1 MKQAS
6 RAPSRRAVLVGAG
19 TGGALAA
26 AASLL
31 PAVRESASVAP
42 AQPKAPENGGGYSPA
57 EPPPPYYQTP
67 RV

>member
-6 RAPSRRAVLVGAG
+6 SAPSRRAVLVGAG

-31 PAVRESASVAP
+31 PAVRESLSAAP
-42 AQPKAPENGGGYSPA
+42 AQPKAPENGGGYTLS
-57 EPPPPYYQTP
+57 EHVRLYYQTA